1 MKDNKFTFFESY
13 HKALSRLSDG
23 RYGRVIRAVCN
34 YAFHDEEPNFEEDST
49 EAVAWDLMKPIID
62 NGIEISKVRS
72 ESGSKGGA
80 NGKGVSRNV
89 GNKFAAKDESL
100 ANNSKTIA
108 KENFAN
114 DESIATDFQ
123 NNSGK
128 DMERKG
134 YGKEMEWEREQ
145 DATTPPQLEDV
156 VLYFDEHD
164 KGKTSDPNKF
174 FSHFDSLGWVS
185 NGQPIVNWQSRADM
199 WISEDIKK
207 SARKPPSEPFVL
219 KRLTKEEYEEREAK
233 RQESE
238 YENFKGVID
247 WIRHN
252 PESNASA
259 SIKAALQNGTLD
271 KYPDLKK
278 DAESLFFTTSLQ

>member
-114 DESIATDFQ
+114 DDSIAPFLK

-128 DMERKG
+128 DKEEDKEE
-134 YGKEMEWEREQ
+134 EMEWEEERI
-145 DATTPPQLEDV
+145 TPTPPQLEDV

-164 KGKTSDPNKF
+164 KGKASDPNKF

-185 NGQPIVNWQSRADM
+185 NGQPIVNWKSRADM

-207 SARKPPSEPFVL
+207 SAGKPPSEPFVL
-219 KRLTKEEYEEREAK
+219 KPPTKEEYAEMEAK

-238 YENFKGVID
+238 YERFKGLID
-247 WIRHN
+247 LIRREPGN
-252 PESNASA
+252 IGREPLN
-259 SIKAALQNGTLD
+259 KVLQNGTLD

>member
-1 MKDNKFTFFESY
+1 MKDKKFTFFESY
-13 HKALSRLSDG
+13 HKALSRLSDEH
-23 RYGRVIRAVCN
+23 YGRIVRAISKFV
-34 YAFHDEEPNFEEDST
+34 FDGEEPDFSEDT
-49 EAVAWDLMKPIID
+49 DWVIWELTKPIIER
-62 NGIEISKVRS
+62 GFEISNARKEANLSRKS
-72 ESGSKGGA
+72 FSGGA
-80 NGKGVSRNV
+80 PLGNRNS
-89 GNKFAAKDESL
+89 AKQQQTTT
-100 ANNSKTIA
+100 KQQQTT
-108 KENFAN
+108 
-114 DESIATDFQ
+114 TDMD
-123 NNSGK
+123 K
-128 DMERKG
+128 DKDN
-134 YGKEMEWEREQ
+134 EMEWEGEQ
-145 DATTPPQLEDV
+145 DALTPPQLEDV

-164 KGKTSDPNKF
+164 KGKASDPNKF

-207 SARKPPSEPFVL
+207 SAGKPPSEPFVL

-247 WIRHN
+247 LIRHN

-259 SIKAALQNGTLD
+259 SIKTALQNGTLD

>member
-156 VLYFDEHD
+156 VSYFDEHD
-164 KGKTSDPNKF
+164 KGKASDPNKF

-207 SARKPPSEPFVL
+207 SAGKPPSEPFVL
-219 KRLTKEEYEEREAK
+219 KTPTKEEYAEMEVK

-238 YENFKGVID
+238 YERFKGLID
-247 WIRHN
+247 LIRREPGN
-252 PESNASA
+252 IGREPL
-259 SIKAALQNGTLD
+259 KKVLQNGTLD